1 MKANV
6 YSTKGEKLK
15 EVNLPKQFNEEIRH
29 DVIKRAFLV
38 IQSNK
43 RQQYGSDTIAGIDF
57 SGKLSRRRREYRGSY
72 GRGISRVP
80 RKVMLRRGTQF
91 IYVGAVAPGTVG
103 GRRAHPPQKDKIWS
117 REINKKERQKAIR
130 SAIAASI
137 DKESLK
143 ARNIDVTKVPVIIEN
158 LESISKLKDFN
169 VITDKLSLN
178 LESKKRIRAGKGTL
192 RGRKYKEKV
201 SALVVVSNKD
211 AKVLKAV
218 KNLGGVD
225 VCTVN
230 SLNVEL
236 LAPGAVPG
244 RLVIWSLDA
253 IEKLEKENL
262 FYGAR

>member
-1 MKANV
+1 MKATVYNV
-6 YSTKGEKLK
+6 NGEKSK
-15 EVNLPKQFNEEIRH
+15 EVSLPKQFHEEVRKDI
-29 DVIKRAFLV
+29 IKRAFLV

-57 SGKLSRRRREYRGSY
+57 SGKLSRRRREYKGSY

-117 REINKKERQKAIR
+117 KEINKKERQKAIR

-143 ARNIDVTKVPVIIEN
+143 ARKIDSSKTPIIIEK
-158 LESISKLKDFN
+158 LESVNKLKDFN
-169 VITDKLSLN
+169 DIMSKLNLN
-178 LESKKRIRAGKGTL
+178 LESKKKIRAGKGTL
-192 RGRKYKEKV
+192 RGRKYKEKK
-201 SALVVVSNKD
+201 SALVVVSKND
-211 AKVLKAV
+211 ANVLKAV
-218 KNLGGVD
+218 KNLPGVD
-225 VCTVN
+225 VSVVN

-244 RLVIWSLDA
+244 RLIIWSLDA

-262 FYGAR
+262 FYGTR